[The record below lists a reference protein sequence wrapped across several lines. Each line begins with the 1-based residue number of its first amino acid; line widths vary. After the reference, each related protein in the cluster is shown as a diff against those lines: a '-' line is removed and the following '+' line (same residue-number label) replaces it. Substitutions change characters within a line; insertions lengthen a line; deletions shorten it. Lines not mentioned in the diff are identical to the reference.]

1 MVSNLVQDQIFP
13 LSAGRYGVAVSWD
26 KGGQAV
32 DVDLQAIVVD
42 NRGTIIDAVYYNNL
56 KALRCITHSGDEQ
69 TGEKSGLDEV
79 VWVGLTKLPPTVK
92 MILFVVATHTGHLRD
107 VRNGMIH
114 LLEEKPSNE
123 VAKFAMENSEE
134 EVDLVAA
141 MIRSDAGGWNL
152 SVVDEPAQDG
162 RHFIDILEPCIGNF
176 VRKHIP
182 GAPRRQ
188 KVAFAMEKGAVFD
201 LPQSNQMQNIS
212 ACLGWDVA
220 GDGVDLDVS
229 AVLLTNDGRPIDA
242 VFFGNLS
249 AHGLEHSGDNLT
261 GEGSGDDERIVCNLD
276 QIPKQASQIFFVV
289 NIYTRGVTFERVS
302 NAYCRIVD
310 SSEIELARYSLS
322 EGQQQNGLLIS
333 RLFREVDGRWG
344 FQAIGSFTKGRTW
357 KDALPDIQATFGQR
371 PQALQ
376 LRGAS
381 TMMFSGAAG
390 GYESSPSPS
399 APPPL
404 LAPPRGGARPVQGA
418 EGQECCNVQ

>member
-1 MVSNLVQDQIFP
+1 
-13 LSAGRYGVAVSWD
+13 
-26 KGGQAV
+26 
-32 DVDLQAIVVD
+32 
-42 NRGTIIDAVYYNNL
+42 
-56 KALRCITHSGDEQ
+56 
-69 TGEKSGLDEV
+69 
-79 VWVGLTKLPPTVK
+79 
-92 MILFVVATHTGHLRD
+92 
-107 VRNGMIH
+107 MIH

-201 LPQSNQMQNIS
+201 LPQSNQMQSIS
-212 ACLGWDVA
+212 ACLGWDVV

-229 AVLLTNDGRPIDA
+229 AVLLTSDGRPIDA

-344 FQAIGSFTKGRTW
+344 FQAIGSFARGRTW

-381 TMMFSGAAG
+381 TMMFSGGAG

-404 LAPPRGGARPVQGA
+404 IAPALRGARPVQGA
-418 EGQECCNVQ
+418 QGQECCNVQ